1 MKILPIEEYKKAEAE
16 WSDKYNEYMSK
27 LIEINVREDKELTAA
42 GGQPAEV
49 FEEMFDRFEA
59 EIAELRKQYKD
70 YTYPI
75 VDFGCYLTLENITEL
90 LGPRLTNEIWKED
103 ISNIGKVIAV
113 NGVDGVITGVLTGV
127 VCSLDDIYYEIQCT
141 DGIEYAS
148 ALGGYKLWDIN

>member
-1 MKILPIEEYKKAEAE
+1 MKILPIEEYKKAETE

-49 FEEMFDRFEA
+49 FEEIFDRFEA
-59 EIAELRKQYKD
+59 ERAELSKQYEG
-70 YTYPI
+70 YTYPSNTN
-75 VDFGCYLTLENITEL
+75 FCCYLTLENITEL

-127 VCSLDDIYYEIQCT
+127 VCSLDDIYYEI
-141 DGIEYAS
+141 DSAKYAS